1 MGSLKRGSS
10 FKNSNATTT
19 MMRFPTKS
27 LPPSNS
33 PRKRP
38 YRHCQQIHP
47 VVAGGIVS
55 ERLATSS
62 RTVGHSPGFRISSVH
77 GLQSLYVSIRREEG
91 RR

>member
-10 FKNSNATTT
+10 FKKRQCDHDDDAFSDEAAASFEQSKEATL
-19 MMRFPTKS
+19 S
-27 LPPSNS
+27 ALPADSA
-33 PRKRP
+33 
-38 YRHCQQIHP
+38 CC
-47 VVAGGIVS
+47 GGVIVS
-55 ERLATSS
+55 ERWATSS